1 MEQDFL
7 KDLEFLGVTARIKRL
22 SDSLFYSI
30 KELYNSQNIDIEP
43 SWHLVLLIL
52 KEKEKIS
59 MMEMAEMLNLSKP
72 AVTKLITKMQ
82 QMRYV
87 IIVSD
92 KNDARKK
99 MLELSEK
106 AKHKLPRFEK
116 IWEAGQKAVQQILE
130 GNPHFM
136 EALSE
141 FERKHSEESFSK
153 RATKN
158 LLND

>member
-7 KDLEFLGVTARIKRL
+7 KDLGLLGVTARIKRL

-30 KELYNSQNIDIEP
+30 KELYKSQGIDIEP
-43 SWHLVLLIL
+43 GWHLVLLIL
-52 KEKEKIS
+52 KEKKRVS
-59 MMEMAEMLNLSKP
+59 MIEIAEMLNLSKP
-72 AVTKLITKMQ
+72 AVTKMINKMQ
-82 QMRYV
+82 GMGYV

-106 AKHKLPRFEK
+106 AKRELPGFGK
-116 IWEAGQKAVQQILE
+116 VWKAGQKAVQQILE

-136 EALSE
+136 DSLSA
-141 FERKHSEESFSK
+141 FEKNQSEESFSE
-153 RATKN
+153 RAIKN
-158 LLND
+158 LKK